1 MKDEFDEFNF
11 IDYQKLLKSEREER
25 RRAIESIIDEDLKKK
40 FRSRKSYFRRDPKI
54 SNWWLDY
61 VRDERGTFRDPNHR
75 DGRLFMYRFSFSFLD
90 MKELIKKVKEPG
102 ESFWKSGQDAAG
114 RESSPIDLLV
124 LGSMRILTRNVTLD
138 DLYEQTFISAEVH
151 ALVQHSCFSRSC

>member
-1 MKDEFDEFNF
+1 M
-11 IDYQKLLKSEREER
+11 
-25 RRAIESIIDEDLKKK
+25 
-40 FRSRKSYFRRDPKI
+40 
-54 SNWWLDY
+54 
-61 VRDERGTFRDPNHR
+61 FRDPNHR

-90 MKELIKKVKEPG
+90 MKELIKKVKE
-102 ESFWKSGQDAAG
+102 KNGQDAAG

-151 ALVQHSCFSRSC
+151 RFFFQKFMHWYSIRVFTEVVKMPTLEELNVNGAEHRAAGLDAHVPLTVYMSEYGASQQT